1 MDGAEV
7 GILEKTDEVSLG
19 SLLEGQDGLRLESNV
34 VLDLAGQVLDDPLEW
49 QLSDEEVS
57 LKLTSIILFSGN
69 V

>member
-19 SLLEGQDGLRLESNV
+19 SLLEGQDGLGLESNV

>member
-7 GILEKTDEVSLG
+7 GILEKTDEVSLR
-19 SLLEGQDGLRLESNV
+19 SLLEGQDGLGLESNV

>member
-1 MDGAEV
+1 VDGAEV

-19 SLLEGQDGLRLESNV
+19 SLLEGQDGLGLESNV

>member
-1 MDGAEV
+1 VDGAEV
-7 GILEKTDEVSLG
+7 GILEKSDEVSLG
-19 SLLEGQDGLRLESNV
+19 SLLEGQDGLGLESNV